1 MAYRSEKKREL
12 KRAYRQKPR
21 LMGVYQIRNA
31 VTDRVLVGASLNLDG
46 ILNRH
51 KFELK
56 IGSHRNK
63 ALQTEWRVFGSA
75 SFAFEILDELTPKEG
90 SGRDYKAE
98 LAVLEEL
105 WLDKLQPYGDRGYNE
120 RKKGKEEMLR
130 VIAANRSGQR

>member
-1 MAYRSEKKREL
+1 MTPSEQEKREL
-12 KRAYRQKPR
+12 RRAYRQKPK
-21 LMGVYQIRNA
+21 LMGVYQIRNI
-31 VTDRVLVGASLNLDG
+31 VNERVFVGAALNLHG

-56 IGSHRNK
+56 MGSHRNK
-63 ALQTEWRVFGSA
+63 RLQADWLAFGSE

-105 WLDKLQPYGDRGYNE
+105 WLGKLQPYGDLGYNE
-120 RKKGKEEMLR
+120 RKKGKAEMLR
-130 VIAANRSGQR
+130 LIAANRSGDC

>member
-1 MAYRSEKKREL
+1 MTRSEQEKREL
-12 KRAYRQKPR
+12 RRAYRQKPK
-21 LMGVYQIRNA
+21 LMGVYQIRNI
-31 VTDRVLVGASLNLDG
+31 VNERVFVGAALNLHG

-56 IGSHRNK
+56 MGSHRNK
-63 ALQTEWRVFGSA
+63 RLQADWLAFGSE

-105 WLDKLQPYGDRGYNE
+105 WLRKLQPYGDLGYNE

-130 VIAANRSGQR
+130 LIAANRSGDC